1 MSSCCNVREVFK
13 EKKRGLKVVALSGNP
28 NVGKTTI
35 FNALTGLRQHVG
47 NWPGVTVEKKE
58 GIMKYH
64 NEEFLVVDLPGT
76 YSLTA
81 NSVDELIARDFLL
94 SGNADVVID
103 IVDASCLMRNLFL
116 TMEIFEMGVKNIVI
130 ALNKIDTAKKRGISF
145 DVKKMKKVLGVP
157 VVPTNAKEGVGLE
170 ELKNVVY
177 LMTRGKITTN
187 PIIPVYEDP
196 IEKEIEHISAILRET
211 PLAQIYN
218 LRWLSIKLLTRDQ
231 EVIKLVLKHLGP
243 GKMDEILTHI
253 SELEVHYKRSLD
265 IVIANQKYEFID
277 KLMHQFVLQFGEIK
291 DTFSDHVDRILTHP
305 VYGILGLLAV
315 FYVLFKFVFTI
326 GTPLQEFLDNTFVSL
341 GEFVASHIGNEMI
354 RGLVAD
360 GIIGGVG
367 SVLSFFPLVFLLFV
381 AMSILE
387 DSGYMARAATVM
399 ERIMRRFG
407 LPGKSFIPMVLAFGC
422 NVPAIMATR
431 TLEDERDRILTMLVN
446 PLVPCSARMVVITF
460 LTGAFFTEHKALI
473 AVGIYAISLFL
484 ALLSGLLLGKFV
496 VKGEESPFVIELP
509 EYSLPSWKIA
519 IVHSWERSKEFL
531 RKAGTVILFGSIAI
545 WYLSS
550 YPQSIGSGMSYA
562 EKLGMFFEPFTRLM
576 GLDWKAAV
584 SLIFGI
590 IAKENVIATYG
601 IIYGIGESEEVLI
614 TLMRT
619 AMTSLQ
625 AFVLALVTT
634 LYIPCIA
641 TIGAIRAEGG
651 NKWALVA
658 TVYNLALASLI
669 GILVYNLGHLLGF

>member
-1 MSSCCNVREVFK
+1 MSSCCSAEKVPE
-13 EKKRGLKVVALSGNP
+13 EKKNGLKVVALAGNP

-58 GIMKYH
+58 GIMKYR
-64 NEEFLVVDLPGT
+64 EKEFLVVDLPGT

-81 NSVDELIARDFLL
+81 DSIDELIARNFIL
-94 SGNADVVID
+94 SGNADVIVD

-116 TMEIFEMGVKNIVI
+116 TMEIFEMGVKNVVI
-130 ALNKIDTAKKRGISF
+130 ALNKIDIARKRGVRF
-145 DVKKMKKVLGVP
+145 DVKKMEKVLGVP
-157 VVPTNAKEGVGLE
+157 VVPTNAKEGEGLE
-170 ELKNVVY
+170 ELKRTIAS
-177 LMTRGKITTN
+177 MAEGRITAS
-187 PIIPVYEDP
+187 PIIPVYEEP
-196 IEKEIEHISAILRET
+196 IEREIEHISNLLRET
-211 PLAQIYN
+211 PLEEMYN
-218 LRWLSIKLLTRDQ
+218 IRWLAIKLLARDQ
-231 EVIKLVLKHLGP
+231 EVIKLVLNYLGP
-243 GKMDEILTHI
+243 EKMDEILKHI
-253 SELEVHYKRSLD
+253 SELEVYYKRSLD

-277 KLMHQFVLQFGEIK
+277 RLMHQFVTHFGEVK
-291 DTFSDHVDRILTHP
+291 ETFSDQIDRILTHP
-305 VYGILGLLAV
+305 VYGLLGLLGV

-326 GTPLQEFLDNTFVSL
+326 GTPMQEFLDNAFASF
-341 GEFVASHIGNEMI
+341 GEFVAPFIGNETA
-354 RGLVAD
+354 RGLIVD

-367 SVLSFFPLVFLLFV
+367 SVLSFFPLVFLLFI

-387 DSGYMARAATVM
+387 DSGYMARAAVVM
-399 ERIMRRFG
+399 ERIMRKFG

-431 TLEDERDRILTMLVN
+431 TLEDERDRILTMLIN

-460 LTGAFFTEHKALI
+460 LAGAFFSDYKALV

-484 ALLSGLLLGKFV
+484 ALLSALILGKFV

-509 EYSLPSWKIA
+509 EYSLPSWKVA
-519 IVHSWERSKEFL
+519 VVHSWERSKEFL
-531 RKAGTVILFGSIAI
+531 RKAGTVILLGSVAI
-545 WYLSS
+545 WYLST
-550 YPQSIGSGMSYA
+550 YPEPIGSGLSYA
-562 EKLGMFFEPFTRLM
+562 EKLGKVFEPFTLLM

-601 IIYGIGESEEVLI
+601 IIYGIGESEEALI
-614 TLMRT
+614 SLMQS
-619 AMTSLQ
+619 AMTPLQ

-658 TVYNLALASLI
+658 SLYNLLLASLV
-669 GILVYNLGHLLGF
+669 GILVYNIGLLLGF

>member
-1 MSSCCNVREVFK
+1 MSSCCSVEKVPE
-13 EKKRGLKVVALSGNP
+13 EKKEGLKVVALAGNP

-58 GIMKYH
+58 GIMKYRDK
-64 NEEFLVVDLPGT
+64 EFLVVDLPGT

-81 NSVDELIARDFLL
+81 NSIDELIARNFILN
-94 SGNADVVID
+94 GNADVIVD

-130 ALNKIDTAKKRGISF
+130 ALNKIDIARKRGVHI
-145 DVKKMKKVLGVP
+145 DIKKMEKVLGVP
-157 VVPTNAKEGVGLE
+157 VVPTNAKEGEGLE
-170 ELKNVVY
+170 ELKRTIAS
-177 LMTRGKITTN
+177 MAEGRITTN
-187 PIIPVYEDP
+187 PVTPVYEEL
-196 IEKEIEHISAILRET
+196 IEREIEHISSLLRGT
-211 PLAQIYN
+211 PLEEMYN
-218 LRWLSIKLLTRDQ
+218 IRWLAIKLLTRDQ
-231 EVIKLVLKHLGP
+231 EVIKLVLNYLGP
-243 GKMDEILTHI
+243 GKMDEILKHI
-253 SELEVHYKRSLD
+253 SELEVYYKRSLD

-277 KLMHQFVLQFGEIK
+277 QLMHQFVTHFGEAK
-291 DTFSDHVDRILTHP
+291 ETFSDQIDKFLTHP
-305 VYGILGLLAV
+305 VYGLLGLLGV

-326 GTPLQEFLDNTFVSL
+326 GAPLQELLDSAFIAL
-341 GEFVASHIGNEMI
+341 GEFVAPVISNEAL
-354 RGLVAD
+354 RGLIVD

-387 DSGYMARAATVM
+387 DSGYMARAAVVM
-399 ERIMRRFG
+399 EGIMRKFG

-431 TLEDERDRILTMLVN
+431 TLDDERDRILTMLIN

-460 LTGAFFTEHKALI
+460 LAGAFFSDHKALV

-484 ALLSGLLLGKFV
+484 ALLSALILGKFV
-496 VKGEESPFVIELP
+496 VKGEESPFIIELP
-509 EYSLPSWKIA
+509 EYSSPSLKVA
-519 IVHSWERSKEFL
+519 LVHSWERSKEFL
-531 RKAGTVILFGSIAI
+531 KKAGTVILLGSVAI
-545 WYLSS
+545 WYLSN
-550 YPQSIGSGMSYA
+550 YPEPIGSGLSYA
-562 EKLGMFFEPFTRLM
+562 EKLGKVFEPFTVLM

-590 IAKENVIATYG
+590 IAKENVVATYG
-601 IIYGIGESEEVLI
+601 IIYGIGENEEALI
-614 TLMRT
+614 SLMQN
-619 AMTSLQ
+619 AMTPLQ

-651 NKWALVA
+651 NKWAFVA
-658 TVYNLALASLI
+658 SIYNLLLASVVGIVVYNVGL
-669 GILVYNLGHLLGF
+669 LLGL

>member
-1 MSSCCNVREVFK
+1 MNECHNLKDISKN
-13 EKKRGLKVVALSGNP
+13 KKQGLRVIALAGNP

-58 GIMKYH
+58 GILKYH
-64 NEEFLVVDLPGT
+64 NKEFLVVDLPGT

-81 NSVDELIARDFLL
+81 NSIDELIARNFLL
-94 SGNADVVID
+94 GGNANVVVD
-103 IVDASCLMRNLFL
+103 IVDSSSLMRNLFL
-116 TMEIFEMGVKNIVI
+116 TMEIFEMGIKNVII
-130 ALNKIDTAKKRGISF
+130 ALNKIDIAKKREISF
-145 DVKKMKKVLGVP
+145 DVKKMEKVIGVP
-157 VVPTNAKEGVGLE
+157 VIPMNAKNGEGIE
-170 ELKNVVY
+170 ELKA
-177 LMTRGKITTN
+177 MISGMAEGKATTN
-187 PIIPVYEDP
+187 PITPIYDEP
-196 IEKEIEHISAILRET
+196 IEREIGHISGVLNET
-211 PLAQIYN
+211 PLAQCYN
-218 LRWLSIKLLTRDQ
+218 VRWLAIKLLTRDQ
-231 EVIKLVLKHLGP
+231 EVIKLVLNYLGP
-243 GKMDEILTHI
+243 KKMDEILIHI
-253 SELEVHYKRSLD
+253 SELERYYKHPLD

-277 KLMHQFVLQFGEIK
+277 KLMHQFVIHFGEVHE
-291 DTFSDHVDRILTHP
+291 TFSDYMDKILTHP
-305 VYGILGLLAV
+305 LYGIFTLLGV
-315 FYVLFKFVFTI
+315 FYLLFKFVFTI
-326 GTPLQEFLDNTFVSL
+326 GTPLQEFLDNTFVSFGQL
-341 GEFVASHIGNEMI
+341 IAPHIGNETL
-354 RGLVAD
+354 RGLIVN

-399 ERIMRRFG
+399 EKIMRIFG

-422 NVPAIMATR
+422 NVPAIMSTR

-460 LTGAFFTEHKALI
+460 LTGVFFSKHKALV

-484 ALLSGLLLGKFV
+484 ALLSALILGKFV
-496 VKGEESPFVIELP
+496 IKGEENPFVMELP
-509 EYSLPSWKIA
+509 EYAIPSWKIA
-519 IVHSWERSKEFL
+519 LIHSWERSKEFL
-531 RKAGTVILFGSIAI
+531 RKAGTIILFGSIAI

-550 YPQSIGSGMSYA
+550 YPQAMGSGLSYA
-562 EKLGMFFEPFTRLM
+562 EKLGRVFEPFTMLM

-601 IIYGIGESEEVLI
+601 VIYGIGENEEALI
-614 TLMRT
+614 MLMRA

-651 NKWALVA
+651 NKWATVA
-658 TVYNLALASLI
+658 VIYNLLLSSVI
-669 GILVYNLGHLLGF
+669 GVLVYNIGLFLGL